1 MNKKE
6 NREIISK
13 LIENEIKE
21 PVDLIIKLKS
31 AEEIHIKVQPQL
43 SIEKRLEMVHEI
55 YNFVCI
61 NSEEDDLSDVE
72 PTIGNYMAGLLHYAQ
87 RYAVITYFTDLEIL
101 SDNGRDV
108 KLVNRLIMNTS
119 LYEKVMEIVGDE
131 AESIFQEA
139 GELIKVYRDTIVGN
153 YNFNSVAKKLTTFIE
168 SISEQFKTLNADEIN
183 ELLAKFKNA
192 DIEGILGKIHT
203 ENEDK
208 NKNVG

>member
-72 PTIGNYMAGLLHYAQ
+72 PTIGSYMAGLLHYAQ
-87 RYAVITYFTDLEIL
+87 RYAVITYFTDLEIP

-108 KLVNRLIMNTS
+108 KLVNKLIMNTS

-192 DIEGILGKIHT
+192 DIEEILGKIHT

>member
-108 KLVNRLIMNTS
+108 KLVNKLIMNTS

-192 DIEGILGKIHT
+192 DIEEILGKIHT

>member
-13 LIENEIKE
+13 LVENEIKE

-87 RYAVITYFTDLEIL
+87 RYAVIAYFTDLEIP

-108 KLVNRLIMNTS
+108 KLGNKLIMNTS

-168 SISEQFKTLNADEIN
+168 SISEQFKTLNADEVN

-192 DIEGILGKIHT
+192 DIEEILGKIHT